1 MIINQD
7 DIMKS
12 INATKLPKK
21 NAPWFVGIL
30 VFDQVEVL
38 DFCGPFEVLSVA
50 RFLDEESQ
58 RTDDCPFIVRLISES
73 GGSIQCRGDFKVITD
88 FDFNNHPEIDLVV
101 VPGGLGTR
109 KEVQN
114 PVLLEWLIAQKEK
127 TQLMASVCTGSFLL
141 AKAGLLDG
149 LESTTHWA
157 SIERMRKAYPK
168 VQIMQDKR
176 FIVSGQG
183 RIVTSAGIA
192 AGIDMSLFLVSELV
206 GEEVARNTAHYM
218 EYPWK

>member
-1 MIINQD
+1 
-7 DIMKS
+7 MKS
-12 INATKLPKK
+12 INVTELPKK
-21 NAPWFVGIL
+21 NAPWIVGIL
-30 VFDQVEVL
+30 VFNQVEVL

-58 RTDDCPFIVRLISES
+58 RTDDCPFTVRLISET
-73 GGSIQCRGDFKVITD
+73 GGSIRCRGDFKVITD
-88 FDFNNHPEIDLVV
+88 FDFNNHPEIDLVL
-101 VPGGLGTR
+101 VPGGWGTR

-114 PVLLEWLIAQKEK
+114 PVLIEWLIAQKEK

-141 AKAGLLDG
+141 AEAGLLDG

-168 VQIMQDKR
+168 VQIMQGKR

-183 RIVTSAGIA
+183 RIVASAGIA

-206 GEEVARNTAHYM
+206 GEETARNTAHYM
-218 EYPWK
+218 EYPWNI

>member
-1 MIINQD
+1 MITNWD
-7 DIMKS
+7 GIM
-12 INATKLPKK
+12 NRLNVTKLPQK

-50 RFLDEESQ
+50 RFLDEENQ
-58 RTDDCPFIVRLISES
+58 RTDDCPFTVRLISEI
-73 GGSIQCRGDFKVITD
+73 GGLVRCRGDLKVYA
-88 FDFNNHPEIDLVV
+88 DFNFDNHPKFDLVL

-114 PVLLEWLIAQKEK
+114 AILIDWLKAQKEK

-141 AKAGLLDG
+141 AEAGLLDG

-157 SIERMRKAYPK
+157 SIERMKKAYPR
-168 VQIMQDKR
+168 VQVMQDKR

-192 AGIDMSLFLVSELV
+192 AGIDMSLFLISELV
-206 GEEVARNTAHYM
+206 GEEIARITAHYM